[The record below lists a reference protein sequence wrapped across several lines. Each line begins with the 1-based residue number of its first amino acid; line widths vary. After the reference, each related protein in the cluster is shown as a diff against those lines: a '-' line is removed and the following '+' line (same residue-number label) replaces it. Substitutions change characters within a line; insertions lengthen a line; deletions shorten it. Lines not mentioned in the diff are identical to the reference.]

1 MYEHFMNGRFGISYA
16 GFWRRALAMVI
27 DSLMLVFAAFVLGL
41 FALPFLLVMP
51 QEIERFLQSDYSD
64 YALAAAGLVLAWL
77 YFAGFESSGSR
88 ATIGKTAVGVVVTDA
103 ERHDIGFGRASVR
116 FFAKLLSL
124 LLLGA
129 GFLLVLRDERR
140 RALHD
145 RLAGTVVIE
154 QPHF

>member
-1 MYEHFMNGRFGISYA
+1 MNGYFGMRYA
-16 GFWRRALAMVI
+16 GFWRRAVAMVI

-51 QEIERFLQSDYSD
+51 QEIERFIQSGYAE
-64 YALAAAGLVLAWL
+64 YALAAVLFLLAWL

-88 ATIGKTAVGVVVTDA
+88 ATIGKTALGVAVTDA

-124 LLLGA
+124 LLLGT
-129 GFLLVLRDERR
+129 GFLLVLRDERK

-145 RLAGTVVIE
+145 RIAGTVVIE